1 MSLSLGM
8 VVAYQ
13 FVTRRLGSDAVLA
26 SWNHEVAA

>member
-1 MSLSLGM
+1 MPLSLGM

-13 FVTRRLGSDAVLA
+13 FVTRLGSDAVLA